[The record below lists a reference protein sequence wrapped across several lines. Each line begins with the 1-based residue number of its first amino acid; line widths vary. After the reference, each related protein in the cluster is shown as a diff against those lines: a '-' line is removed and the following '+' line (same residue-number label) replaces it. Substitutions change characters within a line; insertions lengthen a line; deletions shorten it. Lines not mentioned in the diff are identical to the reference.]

1 MSTGTGTL
9 QAPRTSRSIWLAAVV
24 ASLLMLTIGIG
35 AFFVGRDRG
44 TQTPKSVVGG
54 AESTEISG
62 GVVGGVTT
70 SAVGITAGSSSL
82 AVAAR
87 PAVMAEIIAARNDA
101 DADAAE
107 LGGTAGNTPSEL
119 SGGMFEQ
126 YGRHQRI

>member
-1 MSTGTGTL
+1 MSTRTGTL

-35 AFFVGRDRG
+35 AFFVGRDQG

-62 GVVGGVTT
+62 GVVGGGTT

-87 PAVMAEIIAARNDA
+87 PAVMAEIIAARNAANA
-101 DADAAE
+101 DPAE

-126 YGRHQRI
+126 FGRHQRI

>member
-87 PAVMAEIIAARNDA
+87 PAVMAEIIAARNAA
-101 DADAAE
+101 DADPAE